1 MATKTVVPA
10 KRVVRLP
17 VSLDQLAVTISQ
29 LSPSDLEALEFAFD
43 ARSRT
48 EILRRRKAVRG
59 LAKRGKA
66 FRLSDL
72 QEEFGSA

>member
-1 MATKTVVPA
+1 MATKTVASA
-10 KRVVRLP
+10 KRLVRLP

-48 EILRRRKAVRG
+48 EILRRRKEVRG

-66 FRLSDL
+66 LRLSDF